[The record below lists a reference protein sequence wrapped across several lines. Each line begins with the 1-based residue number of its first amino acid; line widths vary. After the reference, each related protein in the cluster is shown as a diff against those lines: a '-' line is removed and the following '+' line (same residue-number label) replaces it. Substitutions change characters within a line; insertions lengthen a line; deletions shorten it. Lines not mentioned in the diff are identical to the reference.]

1 MNAPS
6 PSPKATEKR
15 SALFLAHRLRSV
27 ALGVNTIDN
36 HAYGPVT
43 GALICAPDA
52 IFDTDFIEKSF
63 VEIAELKQSGKP
75 VRSEISNL
83 LSEQN
88 AAGRAAIQDAFQEA
102 PWAGM
107 EAINSYCL
115 LTDRIVEYA
124 FKAASDILHNN
135 PTPTK
140 NERLC
145 VMAVGGYGRAE
156 MAPFSDVDLLF
167 ISPYKLS
174 AWSESVVES
183 MLYILWDM
191 RLKIGHATR
200 TVDECIK
207 LGDEDQTIKTA
218 LLESRYITGD
228 ERLSK
233 LLDRK
238 LWAKLFSGTAKTY
251 VEEKLE
257 ERENRHIRQGG
268 QRYML
273 EPNVKE
279 GKGGLRDLQTMYWIT
294 KHVSHAQTN
303 QAMVDQGYFTSSELE
318 RFEEAHAFLW
328 TVRCH
333 LHLYNKRA
341 TEQLTFDAQV
351 DIAKSLGYRDTQGLR
366 AVENFMQDYFR
377 QATHVGDLTRV
388 FLSMLEAQHVK
399 EIPSIGKRLLDAMP
413 WNRSSDDDGTPEGY
427 QFLNNRLAIADD
439 DEFLSDPLNIMRLFQ
454 EALRSDI
461 LIHPDAMRLMADN
474 LELIDDHVRNS
485 PESQRIFLEL
495 LLDYGNPERA
505 LRRMNELGVL
515 GAFIPEFQ
523 RIIALMQFN
532 NYHHY
537 TVDEHTIQCISGLS
551 KLEHGELKEDLP
563 ILTEVLKGPIDRKV
577 LYVALLLH
585 DIGKGLPEDHSIAG
599 AKIAE
604 QICPRLGLS
613 EKETETVVWL
623 VLNHLLMSDVAQKRD
638 LSDPRTVINF
648 AKDVKTTS
656 RLNLLTALT
665 VCDIRGVGP
674 NTWNNWKAQ
683 LLRDLYRATRSSIKA
698 GVDKIG
704 VYNRVEEA
712 KEQLEQKL
720 SNWSSDDL
728 QLEMERHYD
737 PYWQGLDH
745 QSHITFANMLR
756 EMGAEK
762 LASEIVPD
770 EDRDA
775 TRACFVMQDHPG
787 IFSRIAGALALVGA
801 NVVDARTYT
810 STDGFATAIFWIQDA
825 DEKPYQTTR
834 IKRLRDM
841 IQKTL
846 LGQVVAKK
854 ELVDRDK
861 FNKRERDFVVPTEI
875 TFDNEGSELYSIIE
889 VDTRD
894 RPALLFDLT
903 RTLSNANIY
912 IASAVIATYGAQ
924 AVDVFYVKDMFGMK
938 IHSKD
943 KQETIAARLTQAI
956 EEGTQEALS

>member
-1 MNAPS
+1 M
-6 PSPKATEKR
+6 
-15 SALFLAHRLRSV
+15 ALV
-27 ALGVNTIDN
+27 VKDTQNQ
-36 HAYGPVT
+36 AYGPVT

-52 IFDTDFIEKSF
+52 IFDTKF
-63 VEIAELKQSGKP
+63 VQKRYTQITAKKQAGKQ
-75 VRSEISNL
+75 VRSEISEL
-83 LSEQN
+83 LSAQN
-88 AAGRAAIQDAFQEA
+88 AAGRAAIETALSDA
-102 PWAGM
+102 PWSGM

-115 LTDRIVEYA
+115 LTDRIIEFA
-124 FKAASDILHNN
+124 FMAATDILHPN

-140 NERLC
+140 NEHLC
-145 VMAVGGYGRAE
+145 VMGVGGYGRAE

-167 ISPYKLS
+167 LSPYKLS

-200 TVDECIK
+200 TIDECIK
-207 LGDEDQTIKTA
+207 LGGEDQTIKTA
-218 LLESRYITGD
+218 LLESRYLVGD
-228 ERLSK
+228 ERLANQ
-233 LLDRK
+233 LDRK
-238 LWAKLFSGTAKTY
+238 LWAKLFSGTAKNY
-251 VEEKLE
+251 VEEKLI

-294 KHVSHAQTN
+294 KHVSHAQTT
-303 QAMVDQGYFTSSELE
+303 QAMVDQGYFTTSELE

-333 LHLYNKRA
+333 LHLYNKRS

-351 DIAKSLGYRDTQGLR
+351 DISKRLGYRDTDGLR
-366 AVENFMQDYFR
+366 GVESFMQDYFR
-377 QATHVGDLTRV
+377 EATHVGDLTRV

-399 EIPSIGKRLLDAMP
+399 DIPSIGKRLLDAMP
-413 WNRSSDDDGTPEGY
+413 WNRSSDDEDETPDGY
-427 QFLNNRLAIADD
+427 NFVNNRLAIADD
-439 DEFLSDPLNIMRLFQ
+439 DKFLADPLNIMRLFQ
-454 EALRSDI
+454 VALSSDI

-474 LELIDDHVRNS
+474 LDLIDDNVRNS
-485 PESQRIFLEL
+485 PEAQRIFLEL

-551 KLEHGELKEDLP
+551 KLELGDLKEDLP
-563 ILTEVLKGPIDRKV
+563 ILTEVFKGTIDRKV

-704 VYNRVEEA
+704 VYNRVDEA
-712 KEQLEQKL
+712 KEQLQAKL
-720 SNWSSDDL
+720 ADWSDDDL
-728 QLEMERHYD
+728 EIEMERHYD

-756 EMGAEK
+756 DIGDEK

-770 EDRDA
+770 VDRDA

-846 LGQVVAKK
+846 LGEVLAKK
-854 ELVDRDK
+854 ELGDRDK
-861 FNKRERDFVVPTEI
+861 FKKRERDFRVPTEI

-894 RPALLFDLT
+894 RPALLHDLT

-938 IHSKD
+938 IHSLD
-943 KQETIAARLTQAI
+943 KQKTITERLTRAI
-956 EEGTQEALS
+956 EQGTQEALS